1 MTMKKI
7 LLLLAGIF
15 VFTFSGIS
23 QEGTTIDSTGKM
35 MNEQI
40 ILDINWLSWM
50 NYPSEL
56 NLKPTSG
63 EFILSYLHPF
73 LGKKKFFSMAMGLGL
88 STQNIKY
95 DAYINHSV
103 YNEPTFMLFN
113 DSISFKTNKLT
124 TVFVDV
130 PLEFRLRTKN
140 NIHQKNFKFTFGGR
154 IGYLLKSYHKYSG
167 DEYRFNTGTST
178 KFKEYNIPYLNKLHY
193 GVFAKAYYGK
203 LGLDI
208 NYSLS
213 NLFEKKFTPEIVP
226 FSIGLS
232 LIFI

>member
-1 MTMKKI
+1 MKKI
-7 LLLLAGIF
+7 LLLFAGII
-15 VFTFSGIS
+15 VITFSGVS
-23 QEGTTIDSTGKM
+23 QNEASIDSTGKI

-50 NYPSEL
+50 NYPSEI
-56 NLKPTSG
+56 NLKPTSA

-73 LGKKKFFSMAMGLGL
+73 FGKKKNFSIAAGLGL

-95 DAYINHSV
+95 DAYISSSV
-103 YNEPTFMLFN
+103 YDEPTFMLFN

-124 TVFVDV
+124 TVFVDI
-130 PLEFRLRTKN
+130 PFEFRLRTKN

-154 IGYLLKSYHKYSG
+154 IGYLLKSYHKYAG
-167 DEYRFNTGTST
+167 DEYRFNTGTTT

-193 GVFAKAYYGK
+193 GVFAKIFYGK
-203 LGLDI
+203 FGLNV

-213 NLFEKKFTPEIVP
+213 TLFEKEFTPEIVP
-226 FSIGLS
+226 ISMGLS
-232 LIFI
+232 MIFI